1 MPNSFDALGARQS
14 LQVLHCKPNPLPSML
29 KAQHSERPFIS
40 LLKGELERRAQ
51 QEELNIWF
59 LWKWMAYVASAGP
72 GLF

>member
-51 QEELNIWF
+51 QEELNI
-59 LWKWMAYVASAGP
+59 
-72 GLF
+72 